1 MFSWC
6 PRWDP
11 SSPVA
16 TIRRLTD
23 MVRFLLPPTH
33 SIFSE
38 VYLSSKYSNA
48 PVRLKYE
55 EKDTDSNS
63 LDAAWETILKTLK
76 Y

>member
-1 MFSWC
+1 
-6 PRWDP
+6 
-11 SSPVA
+11 
-16 TIRRLTD
+16 